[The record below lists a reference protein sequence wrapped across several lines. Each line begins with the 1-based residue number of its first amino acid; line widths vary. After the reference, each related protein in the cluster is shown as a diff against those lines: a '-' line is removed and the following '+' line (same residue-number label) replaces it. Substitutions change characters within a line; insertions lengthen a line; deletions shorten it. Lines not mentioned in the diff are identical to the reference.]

1 MTGTITRDVAAD
13 TSTDGSTS
21 PEGLFVALD
30 RMHAAYGSLHD
41 LCSQLAESEMTWTEE
56 VRVALANKLAGSC
69 LDAMALAGAAL
80 SGKFSPDGRV
90 LAAYRQFIKAIA
102 DMQTLDD
109 EFSSNSKKGNRL
121 RERYDDVDDY
131 RADLSDARLCSE
143 FGNLE
148 SVISDA
154 RKLINDPDL
163 QPAPPTDELAVI
175 RAAVKAHD
183 DALNDENQ
191 DGGPQV
197 PTGDDYNDIFSI
209 VMRPNEAPVTAM
221 PIDHPA
227 IKLWQIQQIIEKGC
241 SCDKGCRTAPD
252 GSCGCRS
259 EAADILGLFG
269 FEVPDLDALEDSEV
283 LGICSTSGMLV
294 QWNAD
299 EKSTYV
305 SETLDEFRIANLR
318 EHELPRVGIS
328 VAAWKAATAG

>member
-1 MTGTITRDVAAD
+1 MTGTISPDAAVD
-13 TSTDGSTS
+13 TTEGSTS

-41 LCSQLAESEMTWTEE
+41 LCSQLAEGEVSWTEGA
-56 VRVALANKLAGSC
+56 RLALANKLAGSC
-69 LDAMALAGAAL
+69 LEAMALAGSAL
-80 SGKFSPDGRV
+80 SGEFSPDGRV
-90 LAAYRQFIKAIA
+90 LAAYRQFIKTTAE
-102 DMQTLDD
+102 METLED
-109 EFSSNSKKGNRL
+109 EFSSNTKKGNRL

-131 RADLSDARLCSE
+131 RADLSDNRLCTE

-148 SVISDA
+148 SIITDA
-154 RKLINDPDL
+154 RKLLNNPDL
-163 QPAPPTDELAVI
+163 QPAQPTDELSVI

-209 VMRPNEAPVTAM
+209 VMHPNEAPVTAI

-227 IKLWQIQQIIEKGC
+227 IKLWQIQQIIEQGC

-269 FEVPDLDALEDSEV
+269 LEAPDLDGLQEGEV